1 VGDHQRI
8 PAVVCF
14 FILVLAS
21 IFLASWAYDVPI
33 AIAAWISAMKEL
45 VLIWTVTEGRGGFK
59 MAAHGRVHREG
70 RAQVGFGRAAAL

>member
-1 VGDHQRI
+1 
-8 PAVVCF
+8 
-14 FILVLAS
+14 
-21 IFLASWAYDVPI
+21 
-33 AIAAWISAMKEL
+33 MKEL